1 MLKTT
6 KFLIFALLCLILAH
20 PATASQ
26 KAYVY
31 AVSGSYGIMDFQ
43 LGTFSPE
50 MLYQSDTNI
59 SAATFAEGL
68 YYALHVD
75 NEGNPTGIYSYDLKT
90 GSSEKYMDLMASS
103 VICDMTYDY
112 ASQSILF
119 LGDAWPNTTLLRLDL
134 ATKEITTLHDFT
146 DTSMMCI
153 AADYDGEIYLLDR
166 QGILYRMDKTTYE
179 LTSVIDTDQYINGL
193 QSMDFDHNTGKLY
206 WVSTNYGIC
215 YNYEIDVDN
224 ETMNSIGSVSN
235 TQLVG
240 LFTGYTEAGPN
251 APAAPTQF
259 VATPGANG
267 ANSCD
272 LSWAL
277 PTTTFNRKTLAN
289 PITAVTVY
297 RDGEAIATLDASATS
312 YTDNAVTAGNHQY
325 KVTASNSVGEGMFNT
340 TSVYVGEDLPSAPTN
355 VVAQVSGNT
364 IQITWDAPTTGLNGG
379 WISSNITYNVTRI
392 NDNKVIQEATTQT
405 SATDAIEGAYAG
417 YSYRVTAST
426 AAGAG
431 ESAISN
437 TVHAGVAQP
446 LPFTSVLETEQD
458 LSNWTIIDG
467 DGNGASWQMGTLFKN
482 SRQGAE
488 VIHNNDNG
496 SDDWLITPPAKLSA
510 GVVTE
515 VSFLTYTAYS
525 YNEQIEVRIAKAGTD
540 PQEAQV
546 VETISIQGSKGYYGY
561 DVKQPIPAMEEDG
574 EYCIYL
580 HYATAPKTTNNW
592 GVHIND
598 FTWKENNTGSISG
611 TVSYDMMGWEQ
622 GLYGATVTVGDLSA
636 TTDWQGKY
644 TISEIPEGEY
654 DVTVKS
660 TGYVPQ
666 SQHVRIN
673 AGDQLTLD
681 FMLEQLQQY
690 DISGTVTDDAGNPI
704 MGASIKVEGEQSYS
718 DETDETG
725 AYTIRS
731 IYEGTGYT
739 LTIEKNNYIGTS
751 ETFDLTQD
759 IEKNYSLKTDIIA
772 PYNVQ
777 ASDNEDGNILVEW
790 SSPKSLKE
798 LHYDNGTVA
807 QAYSWGEYGSD
818 SHVLASVYRQPSK
831 IYEIKWQSVKTETS
845 SDEINLLIIDL
856 DYGGNPTSDVL
867 YEVKGVP
874 TVDGEWNTYRLPE
887 PITAERGG
895 FLVAVSGK
903 GATLAIDNG
912 TEDGTIEFPNT
923 QCTNNNYV
931 ASYNY
936 TYFDERTTNQ
946 SARFLLRA
954 VCENIEPEGSTM
966 PEISYDLY
974 RVPES
979 AQDDE
984 SAWTAVAQGIKE
996 LSHEESNVPSGIYT
1010 YAVKAIYGEGE
1021 ALISDAAFST
1031 EVRHNIIAD
1040 VTVNVTANSDPAHA
1054 NGATVTLYNDK
1065 NNYSATVTD
1074 GIATFADVDKGSY
1087 NVNIVQRGFETLKA
1101 ENVNITG
1108 EDKAFSFSYELKQSF
1123 DKPATIDVIIA
1134 DEKST
1139 DAELVWNVQPNINE
1153 GFEGDDYT
1161 DFEVNPAGNIG
1172 WQYID
1177 NDGRESA
1184 GFANTSFPNMN
1195 EKMAAITFN
1204 AETTTPPLSREIAYS
1219 GVRALAFFA
1228 ARDLLNEADELVHY
1242 DSDDY
1247 LISPELKPYKD
1258 FKFSFY
1264 ACSYEE
1270 AIGNLERI
1278 KVGYSTTTPELDSF
1292 IWLDE
1297 DYFYVPLKYE
1307 QYTYDIPAEAKYVVI
1322 NNHSISNFM
1331 LLVDDIFIGVD
1342 GQVQGNPYMPVN
1354 VTGYEV
1360 YLDGEKLT
1368 DTQDTRITLSNLTQG
1383 KHTAGVVQKFATG
1396 KSEPLEIEFEIGE
1409 VGIENVTNDGNIR
1422 IYAYDD
1428 MLYINGDYATAMIYN
1443 AAGTAVMQLDGESQ
1457 ADMSALSNGIY
1468 IVRALDLEGNATV
1481 QKIVIR

>member
-75 NEGNPTGIYSYDLKT
+75 NEGNPTGIYSYDLMT
-90 GSSEKYMDLMASS
+90 GESEKYMDLMASS
-103 VICDMTYDY
+103 VIYDMTYDY
-112 ASQSILF
+112 SSQSILF
-119 LGDAWPNTTLLRLDL
+119 LGDAWPNTSLLRLDL
-134 ATKEITTLHDFT
+134 ATQEITNLHDFGN
-146 DTSMMCI
+146 TSIMCI
-153 AADYDGEIYLLDR
+153 AADYDGTIYLLDR
-166 QGILYRMDKTTYE
+166 QGLLYVMDRTTYE
-179 LTSVIDTDQYINGL
+179 LTQVVETGLYVTGL

-206 WVSTNYGIC
+206 WVTTDYGIC
-215 YNYEIDVDN
+215 SNYEINVNDGSM
-224 ETMNSIGSVSN
+224 TQIGTINNV
-235 TQLVG
+235 QLVG
-240 LFTGYTEAGPN
+240 LFTGYTEAGPD
-251 APAAPTQF
+251 APAAPAQF
-259 VATPGANG
+259 IATPDAGG

-272 LSWAL
+272 LTWTL
-277 PTTTFNRKTLAN
+277 PSTTFNRAPLADA
-289 PITAVTVY
+289 ITAVTVY
-297 RDGEAIATLDASATS
+297 RDGEKIASLDAAATS
-312 YTDNAVTAGNHQY
+312 YTDNDATAGTHRY
-325 KVTASNSVGEGMFNT
+325 KVSASNSAGEGMFNT
-340 TSVYVGEDLPSAPTN
+340 VVAYVGEDRPTAPSN
-355 VVAQVSGNT
+355 VTAQATGNT
-364 IQITWDAPTTGLNGG
+364 IQITWDAPTTGINGG
-379 WISSNITYNVTRI
+379 WIGSSITYKVVRV

-405 SATDAIEGAYAG
+405 SATDVVEGTYAG
-417 YSYRVTAST
+417 YSYQVTAST
-426 AAGAG
+426 AAGEG
-431 ESAISN
+431 GSAVSN
-437 TVHAGVAQP
+437 TVHAGSAGSLP
-446 LPFTSVLETEQD
+446 LTSALETEQE
-458 LSNWTIIDG
+458 LSAWSIIDG
-467 DGNGASWQMGTLFKN
+467 DGNGESWQIGTLFKS

-488 VIHNNDNG
+488 VTHNNDNG
-496 SDDWLITPPAKLSA
+496 SDDWLITPPVKLNA
-510 GVVTE
+510 GVPTE
-515 VSFLTYTAYS
+515 ISFLTYTAYS
-525 YNEQIEVRIAKAGTD
+525 YNEQIEVRIAKSGTQ
-540 PQEAQV
+540 PQDAQV
-546 VETISIQGSKGYYGY
+546 VGTVTIQGSKGYYGY
-561 DVKQPIPAMEEDG
+561 DVKQPIPAVDEDG

-580 HYATAPKTTNNW
+580 HYATTPKTTSNW

-598 FTWKENNTGSISG
+598 FNWKENNTGSISG
-611 TVSYDMMGWEQ
+611 TVENIMMGM
-622 GLYGATVTVGDLSA
+622 YGVTVTVGDLSA

-644 TISEIPEGEY
+644 SIEEIPAGEY
-654 DVTVKS
+654 DVTAQY
-660 TGYVPQ
+660 TGYKTQ
-666 SQHVRIN
+666 SKHVTVN
-673 AGDQLTLD
+673 VGDQLTVD
-681 FMLEQLQQY
+681 FLLEQLQKF
-690 DISGTVTDDAGNPI
+690 DLSGTVTDNAGNPI
-704 MGASIKVEGEQSYS
+704 IGASIKLEGEESYS
-718 DETDETG
+718 TTTDETG
-725 AYTIRS
+725 AYVIRD
-731 IYEGTGYT
+731 IYEYPYT
-739 LTIEKNNYIGTS
+739 LTVEKNNYVGTS
-751 ETFDLTQD
+751 ETIDMTQD
-759 IEKNYSLKTDIIA
+759 VEKDFTLETDILA

-777 ASDNEDGNILVEW
+777 AFDNEQGDIHVEW
-790 SSPKSLKE
+790 DAPKSLRE
-798 LHYDNGTVA
+798 MHYDNGIA
-807 QAYSWGEYGSD
+807 AAAYSWGEYGSD
-818 SHVLASVYRQPSK
+818 SHVLASVYRQPAK

-1021 ALISDAAFST
+1021 ALVSNAAFST
-1031 EVRHNIIAD
+1031 EVRHNMIAD

-1101 ENVNITG
+1101 EDVNITG
-1108 EDKAFSFSYELKQSF
+1108 EDKAFSFSYELKQSL

-1134 DEKST
+1134 DEEST

-1204 AETTTPPLSREIAYS
+1204 AETTTPPLNREIAYS